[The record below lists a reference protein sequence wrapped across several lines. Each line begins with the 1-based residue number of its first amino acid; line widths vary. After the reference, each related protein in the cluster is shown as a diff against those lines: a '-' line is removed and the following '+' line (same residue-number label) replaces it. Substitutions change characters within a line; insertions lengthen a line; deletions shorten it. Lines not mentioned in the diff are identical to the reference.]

1 MDINTV
7 VEIVEASNDI
17 SALTKEKIKLLL
29 EKVQTNINILKI
41 RDDVFELYLHSKEI
55 QNFFDD
61 DISDVDILLNVIF
74 DIPDVAD
81 YVSKYDQVDDEDED
95 DKDQSECR
103 NEIII
108 RELSNI
114 NFVSLVNMV
123 ISVTSLLFI
132 VNSFFN
138 QN

>member
-29 EKVQTNINILKI
+29 EKVQTNINMLKI